1 MARNNKDSYYLF
13 RQSPSDQEI
22 KKKSIQEGNIK
33 IIEDERIRMP
43 NYSQKK
49 LLNKL
54 KVMGNK
60 HDADE
65 QFSARPKSYFNAA
78 QRSPNA
84 QRGDGQEIG
93 SKINKV
99 IS

>member
-1 MARNNKDSYYLF
+1 
-13 RQSPSDQEI
+13 
-22 KKKSIQEGNIK
+22 
-33 IIEDERIRMP
+33 MP
-43 NYSQKK
+43 NFSQKK

-65 QFSARPKSYFNAA
+65 QFPERPKRYFNAA
-78 QRSPNA
+78 QRSPNM
-84 QRGDGQEIG
+84 QHGDGQEFG